1 MIFWITKQIILS
13 IILIAVIHYIYTFFK
28 NNLTI
33 PQVKDLINKPQKQ
46 YDEIYKTIKSEN
58 KSGENQDMKDELK
71 KYLAEIQQQQQE
83 PNTKEEIKAIGG
95 TFDNNFSDAYQR
107 L

>member
-58 KSGENQDMKDELK
+58 NSGQNQDMKNELK
-71 KYLAEIQQQQQE
+71 KYLAEMQQKQE
-83 PNTKEEIKAIGG
+83 PETKEDIKAIGG
-95 TFDNNFSDAYQR
+95 TFDNNFSDTYQTF
-107 L
+107 

>member
-46 YDEIYKTIKSEN
+46 YDEIYKTIKSEK

-71 KYLAEIQQQQQE
+71 KYLAEMQQKQE
-83 PNTKEEIKAIGG
+83 PDTKEDIKAIGG
-95 TFDNNFSDAYQR
+95 TFDNNFSDTYQTF
-107 L
+107 

>member
-58 KSGENQDMKDELK
+58 NSGQNQDMKDELK
-71 KYLAEIQQQQQE
+71 KYLAEMQQKQE
-83 PNTKEEIKAIGG
+83 PDTKEDIKAIGG
-95 TFDNNFSDAYQR
+95 TFDNNFSDTYQTF
-107 L
+107 

>member
-58 KSGENQDMKDELK
+58 NSGENQDMKDELK
-71 KYLAEIQQQQQE
+71 KYLAEMQQKQE
-83 PNTKEEIKAIGG
+83 PDTKEDIKAIGG
-95 TFDNNFSDAYQR
+95 TFDNNFSDTYQTF
-107 L
+107 

>member
-58 KSGENQDMKDELK
+58 NSGENQDMKDELK
-71 KYLAEIQQQQQE
+71 KYLAEMQQKQE
-83 PNTKEEIKAIGG
+83 PDTKEDIKPIGG
-95 TFDNNFSDAYQR
+95 TFDNNFSDTYQTI
-107 L
+107 

>member
-46 YDEIYKTIKSEN
+46 YDEIYKTIKSQN
-58 KSGENQDMKDELK
+58 KSDENQDMKDELK
-71 KYLAEIQQQQQE
+71 KYLAEMQQKQE
-83 PNTKEEIKAIGG
+83 PDTKEDIKAIGG
-95 TFDNNFSDAYQR
+95 TFDNNFSDTYQTF
-107 L
+107 

>member
-46 YDEIYKTIKSEN
+46 YDEIYKTIKSE
-58 KSGENQDMKDELK
+58 KKTGESQDMKDELK
-71 KYLAEIQQQQQE
+71 KYLAEMQQKQE
-83 PNTKEEIKAIGG
+83 PNTTEDIKAIGG
-95 TFDNNFSDAYQR
+95 AFDNNFSDSYQT

>member
-46 YDEIYKTIKSEN
+46 YDEIYKTIKSEK

-71 KYLAEIQQQQQE
+71 KYLAEIQQQPTEEKE
-83 PNTKEEIKAIGG
+83 PILSVGSN
-95 TFDNNFSDAYQR
+95 FNNNFNNAYQT

>member
-13 IILIAVIHYIYTFFK
+13 IILIAIIHYIYAFFK

-33 PQVKDLINKPQKQ
+33 PQVKDLINKPQQQ
-46 YDEIYKTIKSEN
+46 YDEIYKTIKSE
-58 KSGENQDMKDELK
+58 KTSSGNEDMKDELK
-71 KYLAEIQQQQQE
+71 KYLAEMQQKQQ
-83 PNTKEEIKAIGG
+83 PTTKEEIKPIGG
-95 TFDNNFSDAYQR
+95 TFDNSFSNSFQT

>member
-1 MIFWITKQIILS
+1 M
-13 IILIAVIHYIYTFFK
+13 IAVIHYIYTFFK

-46 YDEIYKTIKSEN
+46 YDEIYKTIKSQN
-58 KSGENQDMKDELK
+58 KSDENQDMKDELK
-71 KYLAEIQQQQQE
+71 KYLAEMQQKQE
-83 PNTKEEIKAIGG
+83 PTNVEQIKEIGG
-95 TFDNNFSDAYQR
+95 AFDTNFGNSFQT

>member
-33 PQVKDLINKPQKQ
+33 PQVKDLIHKPQQQ

-58 KSGENQDMKDELK
+58 KSTGNQDMKDELK
-71 KYLAEIQQQQQE
+71 KYLAEMQQKQE
-83 PNTKEEIKAIGG
+83 PTVEEDIKAIGG
-95 TFDNNFSDAYQR
+95 AFDNNFSDSYQT